1 MIEFE
6 LYDEQENLID
16 KGETNVKNIGYI
28 TMSLAANNH
37 KIVLKRYNASP
48 RLKIA

>member
-6 LYDEQENLID
+6 VYNEQDKLID

-37 KIVLKRYNASP
+37 KIVLKRHDAP
-48 RLKIA
+48 QHTAA